1 MQHKRQYRR
10 SKKKGTI
17 WMTGGLLLLAAALF
31 LTAWNL
37 YEGEQAGD
45 ASDEVVERLTD
56 EIETRKQDEHKEQ
69 KGQQDTNKEKNILSV
84 EEIPDY
90 VLYPEKEMPEIEI
103 DGNRYIGILQVPALD
118 LQLPVMAGEWTYPK
132 LRIAPCRYSG
142 SVYQDNLVVAA
153 HNYTRHF
160 GNLRGLP
167 VGTEISFTD
176 ADGNLFEYEIAWIET
191 LGKYDGEDMVSGD
204 DWDLTLFT
212 CVYSGR
218 QRYTIRCVRKDSAT

>member
-1 MQHKRQYRR
+1 
-10 SKKKGTI
+10 
-17 WMTGGLLLLAAALF
+17 MTGGLLLLASALF

-37 YEGEQAGD
+37 YEGEKAGD
-45 ASDEVVERLTD
+45 ASDKVVERLTY
-56 EIETRKQDEHKEQ
+56 EIEAGQMDAQ
-69 KGQQDTNKEKNILSV
+69 KDQAEQQDTGKEQNIVGV

-103 DGNRYIGILQVPALD
+103 DGNRYIGILQVPDLN
-118 LQLPVMAGEWTYPK
+118 LQLPVMAGEWSYPK

-142 SVYQDNLVVAA
+142 SIYQNNLVVAA

-167 VGTEISFTD
+167 VGTKISFID